1 MSRAKLAVVV
11 VLALAVGAFF
21 ALDLGQYLR
30 LEYFKGQQA
39 AIEAYTRENPLQSAA
54 TYFVVYVA
62 VTALSF
68 PGAAILTL
76 VGGAIFG
83 LGFPPFLG
91 GPFRYVDKLGASVV
105 LDRIRHYRDRFG
117 LRFDPAPVLVE
128 MAKSGKRFHD

>member
-30 LEYFKGQQA
+30 LDYFKGQQA
-39 AIEAYTRENPLQSAA
+39 AIEAYARENPLQSAA
-54 TYFVVYVA
+54 AYFAVYVA

-76 VGGAIFG
+76 ADSAAVRNAGSHAHS
-83 LGFPPFLG
+83 
-91 GPFRYVDKLGASVV
+91 ASSSQLWNV
-105 LDRIRHYRDRFG
+105 
-117 LRFDPAPVLVE
+117 
-128 MAKSGKRFHD
+128 